1 MGEVRTLPARGIGPP
16 RPRAGPAYQRTGARR
31 AICSGRAVTFA
42 RERSMRIP
50 LSLVLASILV
60 VTGCASTPAP
70 ASSSNLAVKPSENQ
84 ASRAADVALAMV
96 GKPYR
101 YGGST
106 PKGFD
111 CSGLVNY
118 SFAQAGLQVSRDTR
132 TLRDQAVLIPVSA
145 LRRGDLVFFDQE
157 GKKYSHVGIYLGD
170 GVFVHAP
177 SSGGKVRTDDLGADY
192 WSRHF
197 VEARRI

>member
-1 MGEVRTLPARGIGPP
+1 
-16 RPRAGPAYQRTGARR
+16 
-31 AICSGRAVTFA
+31 
-42 RERSMRIP
+42 MRIAVC
-50 LSLVLASILV
+50 LSLTFLFLA
-60 VTGCASTPAP
+60 GCASTPAP
-70 ASSSNLAVKPSENQ
+70 STPSPAVQASEGK
-84 ASRAADVALAMV
+84 ASRAAEVALAMV

-118 SFAQAGLQVSRDTR
+118 SFAQVGVRVSRDTR
-132 TLRDQAVLIPVSA
+132 ALREQGALVRAST

-157 GKKYSHVGIYLGD
+157 GKKYSHVGIYLGE

-177 SSGGKVRTDDLGADY
+177 SSGGKVRTDSLEAEY

>member
-1 MGEVRTLPARGIGPP
+1 
-16 RPRAGPAYQRTGARR
+16 
-31 AICSGRAVTFA
+31 
-42 RERSMRIP
+42 MRIP
-50 LSLVLASILV
+50 LHPLLASALLLAA
-60 VTGCASTPAP
+60 CASAPPSSTPAR
-70 ASSSNLAVKPSENQ
+70 SQ
-84 ASRAADVALAMV
+84 ASERQATQAADVALTMV

-118 SFAQAGLQVSRDTR
+118 SFAKVGVEVSRDTR
-132 TLRDQAVLIPVSA
+132 TLREQGTLVRASA

-157 GKKYSHVGIYLGD
+157 GKKSSHVGIYLGE
-170 GVFVHAP
+170 GTFVHAP
-177 SSGGKVRTDDLGADY
+177 SSGGKVRTDSLRAEY

-197 VEARRI
+197 VEGRRIQG

>member
-1 MGEVRTLPARGIGPP
+1 
-16 RPRAGPAYQRTGARR
+16 
-31 AICSGRAVTFA
+31 
-42 RERSMRIP
+42 MRIP
-50 LSLVLASILV
+50 LCLPFASILLLA
-60 VTGCASTPAP
+60 GCASTPAP
-70 ASSSNLAVKPSENQ
+70 SNSVAAVQASERQ

-118 SFAQAGLQVSRDTR
+118 SFAQVGVKVSRDTR
-132 TLRDQAVLIPVSA
+132 TLREQGVLVRTSA

-157 GKKYSHVGIYLGD
+157 GKKYSHVGIYLGE

-177 SSGGKVRTDDLGADY
+177 SSGGKVRTDKLEAEY

>member
-1 MGEVRTLPARGIGPP
+1 
-16 RPRAGPAYQRTGARR
+16 
-31 AICSGRAVTFA
+31 
-42 RERSMRIP
+42 MRIAVC
-50 LSLVLASILV
+50 LSLTFLFLA
-60 VTGCASTPAP
+60 GCASAPAP
-70 ASSSNLAVKPSENQ
+70 STPGPAVQASEGK
-84 ASRAADVALAMV
+84 ASRAAEVALAMV

-118 SFAQAGLQVSRDTR
+118 SFAQVGVRVSRDTR
-132 TLRDQAVLIPVSA
+132 ALREQGVLVRVST

-157 GKKYSHVGIYLGD
+157 GKKYSHVGIYLGE

-177 SSGGKVRTDDLGADY
+177 SSGGKVRTDSLEAEY

-197 VEARRI
+197 VEGRRI